1 MNIVPKLQGGGDISS
16 LFTTYRPVQ
25 TPQVQAPQSVKLSN
39 SDKES
44 LSIKSSSKDDDK
56 EDTKGKLTEKDLFNM
71 IKDVDGLP
79 NEMKSIITNLKRTM
93 ATENLVGVD
102 TGELANTYLNS
113 LYKLKVANQNKK
125 RFDESV
131 KDAKENG
138 SIGEIAI
145 TLGGNLLASDKN
157 GNIQEVSLE
166 RYQSNPD
173 QYKLLTNSN
182 LAWLRKYSPKMA
194 FSQNDDAFEII
205 NNGMGFE
212 AFQKLL
218 EQAKVTLGS
227 YKYDEQGIVGKEALA
242 GLRTLQ
248 GKSNAEKQKLINSI
262 TGDTVKYNTTQD
274 SNVQAVKALITYLST
289 TLPKRA
295 RVWAAIK
302 TGKPED
308 EAVTALV
315 GAYLTSS
322 IHQTGSLK
330 IDIPSEG
337 TDKSG
342 NKSKSGGSSEL
353 DKMEMNTPMKFLD
366 GEGVSGTYVLNP
378 GTSRAVQVNT
388 NTMPITN
395 AEGKPIGTNATL
407 QDAVNGEYAGIL
419 DMNHATIGGH
429 TLDSSAFGS
438 VILKDGKISSI
449 DYPCTIKDNG
459 EIVPN
464 ISPKVIKAKQEAEQL
479 LRSKGVDVRKPEDI
493 KKYWRVINA
502 AYKKY
507 GLSDAYNDQGEPT
520 GNWRRFGVVNV
531 TASDKALGMGEM
543 DDNPLLKEVTNDSV
557 IDNLIQITKDDK
569 FNKKGFFNSLTG
581 SYNRFYE
588 GTLWIPLD
596 VNYQAAAISTKT
608 TMGQTRALEEA
619 QQARDVRANWR
630 PAHSI

>member
-1 MNIVPKLQGGGDISS
+1 MNIVPKLQEGGDISS

-44 LSIKSSSKDDDK
+44 LSIKNSSKDEDK

-102 TGELANTYLNS
+102 TGELANTFLSS

-125 RFDESV
+125 RFDESI

-145 TLGGNLLASDKN
+145 TLSGNLLTTDKS
-157 GNIQEVSLE
+157 GSVKEITLQQ
-166 RYQSNPD
+166 YQSSPESYN
-173 QYKLLTNSN
+173 LLTNSN
-182 LAWLRKYSPKMA
+182 LAWLRKYSPRMA
-194 FSQNDDAFEII
+194 FSKNDEAFEII
-205 NNGMGFE
+205 NNGIGFE
-212 AFQKLL
+212 SFQKLL
-218 EQAKVTLGS
+218 DTAKVSLGS
-227 YKYDEQGIVGKEALA
+227 YKYEEQGVAGKEALA

-248 GKSNAEKQKLINSI
+248 GKSDSEKQKLINSV
-262 TGDTVKYNTTQD
+262 TGDTVEYSTSQD
-274 SNVQAVKALITYLST
+274 SNVENVKALITYLSA

-295 RVWAAIK
+295 RVWAALK
-302 TGKPED
+302 TGKSEE

-322 IHQTGSLK
+322 IKQTNSLK

-337 TDKSG
+337 KG
-342 NKSKSGGSSEL
+342 KGKSGGSSEL
-353 DKMEMNTPMKFLD
+353 DKMEMNTSQRFLS
-366 GEGVSGTYVLNP
+366 GLGVQSTYVLNP
-378 GTSRAVQVNT
+378 GTSRAVQVIA
-388 NTMPITN
+388 NTMPLTN
-395 AEGKPIGTNATL
+395 AEGKPIGTNSTL
-407 QDAVNGEYAGIL
+407 QDAVSGEYAGIL
-419 DMNHATIGGH
+419 DTNHATMGGH
-429 TLDSSAFGS
+429 TINSAAFGS
-438 VILKDGKISSI
+438 IILNDGKISSI

-459 EIVPN
+459 EIIPN
-464 ISPKVIKAKQEAEQL
+464 TSPKIIKAKQEAEQL

-493 KKYWRVINA
+493 KKYWRAINA

-507 GLSDAYNDQGEPT
+507 GLSDAYNDQGKPT
-520 GNWRRFGVVNV
+520 GSWRRFGVVNV
-531 TASDKALGMGEM
+531 TASDKALGMDEM

-569 FNKKGFFNSLTG
+569 FNKKEFFNSLTG

-596 VNYQAAAISTKT
+596 VNYHASTTSKMT
-608 TMGQTRALEEA
+608 VGEARSLEEA
-619 QQARDVRANWR
+619 QQAEDVRANWI
-630 PAHSI
+630 PAHQI

>member
-1 MNIVPKLQGGGDISS
+1 MNIVPKLQEGGDISS

-44 LSIKSSSKDDDK
+44 LSIKNSSKDEDK

-102 TGELANTYLNS
+102 TGELANTFLSS

-125 RFDESV
+125 RFDESI

-145 TLGGNLLASDKN
+145 TLSGNLLTTDKS
-157 GNIQEVSLE
+157 GSVKEITLQQ
-166 RYQSNPD
+166 YQSSPESYN
-173 QYKLLTNSN
+173 LLTNSN
-182 LAWLRKYSPKMA
+182 LAWLRKYSPRMA
-194 FSQNDDAFEII
+194 FSKNDEAFEII
-205 NNGMGFE
+205 NNGIGFE
-212 AFQKLL
+212 SFQKLL
-218 EQAKVTLGS
+218 DTAKVSLGS
-227 YKYDEQGIVGKEALA
+227 YKYEEQGVAGKEALA

-248 GKSNAEKQKLINSI
+248 GKSDSEKQKLINFV
-262 TGDTVKYNTTQD
+262 TGDTVEYSTSQD
-274 SNVQAVKALITYLST
+274 SNVENVKALITYLSA

-295 RVWAAIK
+295 RVWAALK
-302 TGKPED
+302 TGKSEE

-322 IHQTGSLK
+322 IKQTNSLK

-337 TDKSG
+337 KG
-342 NKSKSGGSSEL
+342 KGKSGGSSEL
-353 DKMEMNTPMKFLD
+353 DKMEMNTSQRFLS
-366 GEGVSGTYVLNP
+366 GLGVQSTYVLNP
-378 GTSRAVQVNT
+378 GTSRAVQVIA
-388 NTMPITN
+388 NTMPLTN
-395 AEGKPIGTNATL
+395 AEGKPIGTNSTL
-407 QDAVNGEYAGIL
+407 QDAVSGEYAGIL
-419 DMNHATIGGH
+419 DTNHATMGGH
-429 TLDSSAFGS
+429 TINSAAFGS
-438 VILKDGKISSI
+438 IILNDGKISSI

-459 EIVPN
+459 EIIPN
-464 ISPKVIKAKQEAEQL
+464 TSPKIIKAKQEAEQL

-493 KKYWRVINA
+493 KKYWRAINA

-507 GLSDAYNDQGEPT
+507 GLSDAYNDQGKPT
-520 GNWRRFGVVNV
+520 GSWRRFGVVNV
-531 TASDKALGMGEM
+531 TASDKALGMDEM

-569 FNKKGFFNSLTG
+569 FNKKEFFNSLTG

-596 VNYQAAAISTKT
+596 VNYHASTTSKMT
-608 TMGQTRALEEA
+608 VGEARSLEEA
-619 QQARDVRANWR
+619 QQAEDVRANWI
-630 PAHSI
+630 PAHQI

>member
-1 MNIVPKLQGGGDISS
+1 MNIIPKFAGGGDTSS
-16 LFTTYRPVQ
+16 LFTTYRAVQ
-25 TPQVQAPQSVKLSN
+25 APQVQAPTSTRLSN
-39 SDKES
+39 TDKES
-44 LSIKSSSKDDDK
+44 LSIKGSSEKEEK
-56 EDTKGKLTEKDLFNM
+56 EDTKGKFTEKDLFNM
-71 IKDVDGLP
+71 VKDIDGLP

-93 ATENLVGVD
+93 ATENLIGVD
-102 TGELANTYLNS
+102 TGELANTFLSN
-113 LYKLKVANQNKK
+113 LYKLKVANDNKK
-125 RFDESV
+125 KFDESV

-138 SIGEIAI
+138 SIGEAAI
-145 TLGGNLLASDKN
+145 TLSGNLLTTDKS
-157 GNIQEVSLE
+157 GNVKEITLE
-166 RYQSNPD
+166 QYQSNPGD
-173 QYKLLTNSN
+173 YNLLTNSN
-182 LAWLRKYSPKMA
+182 LAWLRKYSPKYA
-194 FSQNDDAFEII
+194 FSKNDNAFEII
-205 NNGMGFE
+205 NNGMGYE
-212 AFQKLL
+212 SFQKLL
-218 EQAKVTLGS
+218 DTAKISLGN
-227 YKYDEQGIVGKEALA
+227 YKYEEQGIAGKEALA

-248 GKSNAEKQKLINSI
+248 GKSDAEKQKLINSV
-262 TGDTVKYNTTQD
+262 TGDTVEYATSQD
-274 SNVQAVKALITYLST
+274 SNVQNVKALITYLSA

-295 RVWAAIK
+295 RVWAALK
-302 TGKPED
+302 TGKSED
-308 EAVTALV
+308 EAVTTLV

-322 IHQTGSLK
+322 IKQNNSLK

-337 TDKSG
+337 KG
-342 NKSKSGGSSEL
+342 KGKSGGSSEL

-366 GEGVSGTYVLNP
+366 GEGVSGTYILNP
-378 GTSRAVQVNT
+378 GTSRAVQVVT
-388 NTMPITN
+388 NTMPLTN

-464 ISPKVIKAKQEAEQL
+464 TSPKVIKAKQEAEQL
-479 LRSKGVDVRKPEDI
+479 LRSKGVDVRRPEDV
-493 KKYWRVINA
+493 KKYWKAINA

-520 GNWRRFGVVNV
+520 GSWRRFGVVNV
-531 TASDKALGMGEM
+531 TASDKALGMDEM